1 MKTVKDDPWFR
12 ENRLQKVLDVLN
24 GDGGETRIVGGAVRN
39 ALMGMPVGDID
50 MATTLVP
57 EEVAAR
63 AKNAGMKPVPTG
75 IAHGTVTVVCEGKPF
90 EVTTLRADV
99 ETFGR
104 HATVRFGTDWAE
116 DAARRDLTI
125 NALYA
130 DRDGRVIDLV
140 GGLAD
145 IETRTVRFIGEAE
158 TRITEDYLRILRF
171 FRFFA
176 WYGGGRPDAA
186 GLKASVRHREGL
198 KTLSAERIWAEMK
211 KLLAA
216 GDPSRALLWM
226 RQTGVLTIVLP
237 ESEKWGID
245 AVPGLIDAET
255 HFGWRPDSL
264 LRLAAIVPP
273 YDVRLKEMAERLKF
287 SNAER
292 DLILSFAAAPVVTAS
307 TSAARLRRL
316 LYTHGKQGLMMRLKL
331 SLSDARSKA
340 AGGDAEAVA
349 EAAGYVRL
357 IEAAE
362 LWEKPEMPIS
372 GGDIVDAGV
381 LAGPEVGRIL
391 ASLER
396 QWVEGDFEL
405 DRAALAARLDALMKG
420 ED

>member
-12 ENRLQKVLDVLN
+12 EGRLQKVLDVLN

-130 DRDGRVIDLV
+130 DRDGAVIDLV
-140 GGLAD
+140 DGLAD
-145 IETRTVRFIGEAE
+145 IETRNVRFIGEAE

-198 KTLSAERIWAEMK
+198 KTLSAERVWAEMK

-245 AVPGLIDAET
+245 AVPGLVDAEA
-255 HFGWRPDSL
+255 HFGWMPDPL
-264 LRLAAIVPP
+264 VRLAAIVPP
-273 YDVRLKEMAERLKF
+273 YDVRLKAMAGRLKF

-292 DLILSFAAAPVVTAS
+292 DLILSFAAAPVVAAS
-307 TSAARLRRL
+307 TSAARLRQL
-316 LYTHGKQGLMMRLKL
+316 LYTHGKQGLLMRLKL
-331 SLSDARSKA
+331 SLSDARAKA

-362 LWEKPEMPIS
+362 SWEKPEMPIS

-381 LAGPEVGRIL
+381 PAGPEVGRIL
-391 ASLER
+391 TSLEK
-396 QWVEGDFEL
+396 QWVESDFEL
-405 DRAALAARLDALMKG
+405 DRAALAARLDALRNG
-420 ED
+420 

>member
-1 MKTVKDDPWFR
+1 MKTVRDEEWFQER
-12 ENRLQKVLDVLN
+12 RLQKVLEALN

-39 ALMGMPVGDID
+39 ALMGMAVGDID

-57 EEVAAR
+57 EDVTAR
-63 AKNAGMKPVPTG
+63 AKEAGMKPVPTG
-75 IAHGTVTVVCEGKPF
+75 IDHGTVTVVCDGKPF

-116 DAARRDLTI
+116 DAERRDLTI

-130 DRDGRVIDLV
+130 DRGGRVIDLV

-145 IETRTVRFIGEAE
+145 VETRTIRFIGEAE

-186 GLKASVRHREGL
+186 GLKASVRHRNGL
-198 KTLSAERIWAEMK
+198 KTLSAERVWTETK

-216 GDPSRALLWM
+216 ADPSRALLWM

-237 ESEKWGID
+237 ETEKWGID
-245 AVPGLIDAET
+245 AVPELIDAET
-255 HFGWRPDSL
+255 HFGWTPDPL

-292 DLILSFAAAPVVTAS
+292 DLMLSFAAVPVITAS
-307 TSAARLRRL
+307 TLAAQLRRL
-316 LYTHGKQGLMMRLKL
+316 LYTHGKQGLLMRLKL
-331 SLSDARSKA
+331 SLASARARA
-340 AGGDAEAVA
+340 AGGDADAIA

-357 IEAAE
+357 VEIAE
-362 LWEKPEMPIS
+362 NWEKPDMPFS
-372 GGDIVDAGV
+372 GGDIVKAGV
-381 LAGPEVGRIL
+381 AAGPDVGRMLAG
-391 ASLER
+391 LER
-396 QWVEGDFEL
+396 QWVESDFKL
-405 DRAALAARLDALMKG
+405 DRAALAARLDALLK
-420 ED
+420 DQD